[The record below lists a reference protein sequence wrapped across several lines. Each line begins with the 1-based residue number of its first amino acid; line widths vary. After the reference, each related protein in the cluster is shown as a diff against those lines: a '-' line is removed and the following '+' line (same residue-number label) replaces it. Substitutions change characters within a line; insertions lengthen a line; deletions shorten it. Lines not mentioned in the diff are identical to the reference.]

1 MEKYFTIVSDGSCD
15 LPEEIVKD
23 KEIGEVHFLVSFDGK
38 EYKKEGVEIRLE
50 DFYGKMVAESNVFPL
65 TAAPSPND
73 YYEVFKEKAKEGKD
87 ILIGFNPKFFIDAL
101 RVIDEEE
108 VSLYMV
114 NPKAPCFIKDDEG
127 KFIYLILPVNF
138 NAATN

>member
-15 LPEEIVKD
+15 LPEEIVKE

-65 TAAPSPND
+65 TAARLQMIIMKFLKKRQKREKISFVSVFPPSLVP
-73 YYEVFKEKAKEGKD
+73 
-87 ILIGFNPKFFIDAL
+87 
-101 RVIDEEE
+101 
-108 VSLYMV
+108 
-114 NPKAPCFIKDDEG
+114 PCSPQRSQQRCLQRSIRTFR
-127 KFIYLILPVNF
+127 
-138 NAATN
+138 